1 MSFSTDEQNLFQE
14 AVSRHFGSLQA
25 QGFKLSPVATSSHYP
40 TGDHLTVEVSAPSI
54 GRGMSITLRKLEVR
68 QALTTFLH
76 KGQTGGFMVDTFSK
90 QISAPKEII
99 QQLSLASHDGPL
111 SERIDAVLKA
121 TRSVIDNYLMSA
133 LTGGEWP
140 AVKVDWGD
148 YK

>member
-14 AVSRHFGSLQA
+14 AISRHFGSLQA
-25 QGFKLSPVATSSHYP
+25 QGFKLSPVAASSHYP
-40 TGDHLTVEVSAPSI
+40 TGDQLAVEVSAPSV
-54 GRGMSITLRKLEVR
+54 GRGMTITFLKLGSR

-76 KGQTGGFMVDTFSK
+76 KGETGGFMVNTFSK
-90 QISAPKEII
+90 QMGAPKELI
-99 QQLSLASHDGPL
+99 QQLSLASHDGLL

-121 TRSVIDNYLMSA
+121 TRSVIDRHLMSA